1 MNWTADDIKPQ
12 IGKSFLITGA
22 NTGLGFETALALAKN
37 QATVILAGRSE
48 GKLVAARD
56 RIAAD
61 VPDANLDI
69 AVLDLNSI
77 ASITAFAQTY
87 STKHTSLDVLI
98 NNAGNMFPPAGKTE
112 DGFETQFGVN
122 FIGHYV
128 LTALLFPLLKNSP
141 HGRIVTLSSIAHL
154 NGKIDFDNL
163 KLEKTF
169 DKFREYG
176 QSKLADLIFALELHR
191 KIEKNNLQ
199 LVSVAC
205 HPGVSKTE
213 LLRYDAPDMINTVA
227 YMEANQ
233 GALPT
238 LYAATQALSSGS
250 YIGPDGENEIN
261 GFPAPAKIDA
271 YAKDERIG
279 RSLWEYAENESNTV
293 FNFDSPMT

>member
-12 IGKSFLITGA
+12 TGKSFLITGA
-22 NTGLGFETALALAKN
+22 NTGLGYETALALAKN

-48 GKLVAARD
+48 SKLVAARD
-56 RIAAD
+56 SIAAD
-61 VPDANLDI
+61 APNANLTI

-77 ASITAFAQTY
+77 ASITAFAQAY
-87 STKHTSLDVLI
+87 SQKHTSLDVLI
-98 NNAGNMFPPAGKTE
+98 NNAGIMFPPAGKTE
-112 DGFETQFGVN
+112 NGFETQFGVN

-154 NGKIDFDNL
+154 NSKIDFDNL
-163 KLEKTF
+163 KLEKPF

-191 KIEKNNLQ
+191 RIEKNNLQ

-213 LLRYDAPDMINTVA
+213 LLRYDAPDMINSVA

-233 GALPT
+233 GAFPA
-238 LYAATQALSSGS
+238 LYAATQSLPSGS

-271 YAKDERIG
+271 YAKDESIG
-279 RSLWEYAENESNTV
+279 RALWEYAEKESNTL
-293 FNFDSPMT
+293 FNFDSAMT